1 MAAAEQGREETEERG
16 EVVARLEAAEADKQ
30 RMEARLKDLADN
42 DPAVVEQLVRETKEA
57 VEATN
62 RWTDNVF
69 AIQEWVKKKFPS
81 VDQVSRAAGM
91 STPTRPGSPCPS
103 PLRPASPSSSASLR
117 TWTTWSC
124 REGWDQPK
132 AVTYSRRDHHWS
144 SPSTCGLGSC
154 KAQAEQKLC
163 RDFRVWGLCGDGE
176 PWGEPGRPGLHLLQD
191 GQLLLHAPGHF
202 PGG

>member
-1 MAAAEQGREETEERG
+1 VAAAEQGREETEERG

-81 VDQVSRAAGM
+81 VDQTSFAKQFGIPEDLDYVE
-91 STPTRPGSPCPS
+91 
-103 PLRPASPSSSASLR
+103 L
-117 TWTTWSC
+117 
-124 REGWDQPK
+124 
-132 AVTYSRRDHHWS
+132 
-144 SPSTCGLGSC
+144 
-154 KAQAEQKLC
+154 
-163 RDFRVWGLCGDGE
+163 
-176 PWGEPGRPGLHLLQD
+176 
-191 GQLLLHAPGHF
+191 
-202 PGG
+202 